1 VIRSRSAD
9 WASTSPESVSDPARV
24 LCDAWE
30 SVDSTLVSTV
40 QIIHLSEADP
50 RISPDELID
59 GLVPPPQFA
68 DVSFGSYRPDPAQ
81 PSQTRARDTLE
92 EFVTSGGGSSRLFG
106 RLFGGGR
113 RSKAK
118 GVYLDGG
125 YGVGKTHLLASTWHA
140 SEKPATFG
148 TFVEYTNLIGAL
160 GFVRARDE
168 LSQMR
173 LVCIDE
179 FELDD
184 PGDTVMMSRLMR
196 ELTDAGV
203 KIVATSNTLPGSLGQ
218 GRFAAQ
224 DFLREIQALSEQFT
238 VVSIDGDDYRS
249 RGLPEPPE
257 PQTPAQLDAV
267 LAEATGTV
275 AHDDFTTAVDHLST
289 IHPSRYGRMLDGVDA
304 VVWDDV
310 TTIDNEGIAL
320 RFVALVDR
328 MYDRDLA
335 VHASGVRLDEVFTD
349 DMIAGGYRKKYL
361 RCLSRLTAL
370 AHKAAA

>member
-1 VIRSRSAD
+1 M
-9 WASTSPESVSDPARV
+9 STA
-24 LCDAWE
+24 
-30 SVDSTLVSTV
+30 
-40 QIIHLSEADP
+40 QIIHLAESDP

-59 GLVPPPQFA
+59 GLVPPPQFE
-68 DVSFGSYRPDPAQ
+68 DVSFDSYRPDPAQ
-81 PSQTRARDTLE
+81 PTQTEARDTLRD
-92 EFVTSGGGSSRLFG
+92 FVSSSGGSSGLLG

-113 RSKAK
+113 RSRAK

-203 KIVATSNTLPGSLGQ
+203 RIVATSNTLPGALGQ

-224 DFLREIQALSEQFT
+224 DFLREIQALSDQFT

-257 PQTPAQLDAV
+257 PQTAEELEAAL
-267 LAEATGTV
+267 LAADGTV
-275 AHDDFTTAVDHLST
+275 ARDVFADAVAHLST
-289 IHPSRYGRMLDGVDA
+289 IHPSRYGRMLDGVDTII
-304 VVWDDV
+304 WDDV
-310 TTIDNEGIAL
+310 TTIENEGVAL

-328 MYDRDLA
+328 MYDRDIT
-335 VHASGVRLDEVFTD
+335 VCSSGVRLDHVFTD
-349 DMIAGGYRKKYL
+349 DMVAGGYRKKYL

-370 AHKAAA
+370 AHKARA